1 MSKPY
6 MEAGP
11 EEKQEFEMTDDG
23 LVKVLPVRVNTNLKS
38 QTVEEIEGQSK
49 ISLIST
55 LPFHQRHLEAE
66 LTRLHHHK
74 EPEGR
79 GGAAKDA
86 IIDQA
91 DKGWEKLCSSEEEK
105 EKGASRAIAK
115 HIHTEFGKVCEKHKE
130 RAASWFNEDHNWRA
144 AITEVIEMK
153 TAAL

>member
-1 MSKPY
+1 
-6 MEAGP
+6 METGP
-11 EEKQEFEMTDDG
+11 EEKQELEMTDDG

-86 IIDQA
+86 TIDQT
-91 DKGWEKLCSSEEEK
+91 DKDCEKLCVSEEEK
-105 EKGASRAIAK
+105 EKGESRAIVK
-115 HIHTEFGKVCEKHKE
+115 HIHTDKF
-130 RAASWFNEDHNWRA
+130 
-144 AITEVIEMK
+144 
-153 TAAL
+153 L